1 MQRSC
6 VTCLS
11 ISTRRTK
18 HTRLV
23 LFEHLRAVWFA
34 IHVYTISM
42 HHRRMQLAAVTLPSW
57 AWPLG
62 TTERDRFT
70 WLLPQRHSEKFVWL
84 KVP

>member
-42 HHRRMQLAAVTLPSW
+42 HHRPMQLAAVRGSGCNVAIVGLAPGHHRTGQIHVVPST
-57 AWPLG
+57 AA
-62 TTERDRFT
+62 
-70 WLLPQRHSEKFVWL
+70 
-84 KVP
+84 